1 MGAYV
6 ECELAG
12 DHPNND
18 ACAFESP
25 PCLCGAAYVGGYVRT
40 GNRKYDPYTA
50 GRTFKRACVVARV
63 IHRKLAF
70 SVGSHYPSSQLSFE
84 SFCKKRYR
92 KLGILSSGTYIR

>member
-25 PCLCGAAYVGGYVRT
+25 PCLCGGMYVRVT
-40 GNRKYDPYTA
+40 GNMTRTRQDGLSN
-50 GRTFKRACVVARV
+50 GRADF
-63 IHRKLAF
+63 
-70 SVGSHYPSSQLSFE
+70 Q
-84 SFCKKRYR
+84 
-92 KLGILSSGTYIR
+92 IRMRRS